1 MFDKVKIINRKVSSY
16 VNTDENNKSTGSLVD
31 WQNDMN
37 KALIKLAKGMFL
49 FKMRLL
55 NYQKNINYQAEIVSL
70 YADIKYYKKLVAD
83 GAEMVGEADL
93 TYTIG
98 GGLFLSFP
106 LIGGICL
113 FVGIGSVIAEST
125 MRGCYQKKIND
136 ALKHIREKT
145 APIN

>member
-1 MFDKVKIINRKVSSY
+1 
-16 VNTDENNKSTGSLVD
+16 
-31 WQNDMN
+31 
-37 KALIKLAKGMFL
+37 
-49 FKMRLL
+49 
-55 NYQKNINYQAEIVSL
+55 
-70 YADIKYYKKLVAD
+70 
-83 GAEMVGEADL
+83 MVGEADL

-125 MRGCYQKKIND
+125 MRGS
-136 ALKHIREKT
+136 KHIKEKT

>member
-1 MFDKVKIINRKVSSY
+1 MSNISRFFICAFFKYSFD
-16 VNTDENNKSTGSLVD
+16 SL
-31 WQNDMN
+31 
-37 KALIKLAKGMFL
+37 
-49 FKMRLL
+49 
-55 NYQKNINYQAEIVSL
+55 SH
-70 YADIKYYKKLVAD
+70 IKYYKKLVAD

-136 ALKHIREKT
+136 ASKHIKEKT

>member
-1 MFDKVKIINRKVSSY
+1 MPKGCFYSKCGYSIIRKI
-16 VNTDENNKSTGSLVD
+16 L
-31 WQNDMN
+31 
-37 KALIKLAKGMFL
+37 
-49 FKMRLL
+49 
-55 NYQKNINYQAEIVSL
+55 NYQAEIVSL

-83 GAEMVGEADL
+83 GEEMVGEADL

-136 ALKHIREKT
+136 ASKHIKEKT

>member
-1 MFDKVKIINRKVSSY
+1 MPKGCFYSKCGYSIIRKI
-16 VNTDENNKSTGSLVD
+16 L
-31 WQNDMN
+31 
-37 KALIKLAKGMFL
+37 
-49 FKMRLL
+49 
-55 NYQKNINYQAEIVSL
+55 NYQAEIVSL

-106 LIGGICL
+106 LIGCICL

-136 ALKHIREKT
+136 ASKHIREKT

>member
-1 MFDKVKIINRKVSSY
+1 MPKGCFYSKCGYSIIRKI
-16 VNTDENNKSTGSLVD
+16 L
-31 WQNDMN
+31 
-37 KALIKLAKGMFL
+37 
-49 FKMRLL
+49 
-55 NYQKNINYQAEIVSL
+55 NYQAEIVSL
-70 YADIKYYKKLVAD
+70 YADIKYYKKLVA
-83 GAEMVGEADL
+83 EADL

-136 ALKHIREKT
+136 ASKHIREKT